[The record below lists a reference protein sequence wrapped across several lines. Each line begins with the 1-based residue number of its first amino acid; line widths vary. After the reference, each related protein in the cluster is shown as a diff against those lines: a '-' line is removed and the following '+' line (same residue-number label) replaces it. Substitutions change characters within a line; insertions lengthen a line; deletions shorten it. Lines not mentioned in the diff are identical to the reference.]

1 MKFRIRSTRNGIGI
15 VTRNGRL
22 VWYFELTFTVIKYV
36 TLRTS
41 EVRKA
46 Y

>member
-1 MKFRIRSTRNGIGI
+1 MQFRIRSTRNGIGM
-15 VTRNGRL
+15 VTRNDRFVL
-22 VWYFELTFTVIKYV
+22 HFELTFTVTKCIS
-36 TLRTS
+36 LPSS